1 MGMRLCRVPCTM
13 CCVLGIAAVKHLQRQ
28 ATNVAQVWLE
38 LYRTP
43 SEEDREL
50 VSEVFQSWYMLGRLG
65 GFNGMN
71 MQAGN
76 FTIECRAPGPRA
88 DVSCRKSDAIRKNRC
103 STKVVT
109 TQAIWLMMRRN
120 ASRA

>member
-1 MGMRLCRVPCTM
+1 MLVTPRHHGCT
-13 CCVLGIAAVKHLQRQ
+13 
-28 ATNVAQVWLE
+28 QVWLE

-71 MQAGN
+71 MQV
-76 FTIECRAPGPRA
+76 
-88 DVSCRKSDAIRKNRC
+88 DD
-103 STKVVT
+103 
-109 TQAIWLMMRRN
+109 
-120 ASRA
+120 

>member
-1 MGMRLCRVPCTM
+1 MIT
-13 CCVLGIAAVKHLQRQ
+13 
-28 ATNVAQVWLE
+28 AQVWLE

-50 VSEVFQSWYMLGRLG
+50 ISEVFQSWYMLGRLG

-71 MQAGN
+71 MQVESKQRLQSTWVPCLDTTAHGN
-76 FTIECRAPGPRA
+76 A
-88 DVSCRKSDAIRKNRC
+88 SSHRC
-103 STKVVT
+103 STKAVT

-120 ASRA
+120 ASQA